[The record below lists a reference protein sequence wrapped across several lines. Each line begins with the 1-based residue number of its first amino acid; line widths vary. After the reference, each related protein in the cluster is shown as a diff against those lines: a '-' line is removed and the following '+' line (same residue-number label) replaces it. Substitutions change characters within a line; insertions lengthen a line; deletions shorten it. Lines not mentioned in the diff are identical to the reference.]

1 MVKRKRVC
9 FSIDEKIVSQFKAKA
24 YMKSIVMSRLVEK
37 LIKDWIGD
45 TFAQEKVK

>member
-24 YMKSIVMSRLVEK
+24 FMKSMIMSRLVES
-37 LIKDWIGD
+37 LIKEWIGD
-45 TFAQEKVK
+45 TFEVGEK